1 MKFMQYNRMISLVK
15 SGIHANLQLGSKRC
29 SALCSSQSF
38 TFSCLRSPGWGSA
51 ESTRCVGW
59 VSEYK
64 CKHRNMEKKKKK
76 RIYNLERY
84 VFYSS
89 SKQWNYSYLCHLHRR
104 IKRIN
109 TIRSSVI
116 KQLKRITV
124 FDWVF
129 ISSSHESRNNQK
141 KASENFIVCSNS
153 KYS

>member
-1 MKFMQYNRMISLVK
+1 MQTCSWAASGVLLYVVVKALHSLAYV
-15 SGIHANLQLGSKRC
+15 LQDGE
-29 SALCSSQSF
+29 
-38 TFSCLRSPGWGSA
+38 GA